1 MKKAYVVEK
10 TKLTHDGDK
19 IQVVKVYPSKV
30 KGFKYVIFR

>member
-1 MKKAYVVEK
+1 MSKVYVKDYVK
-10 TKLTHDGDK
+10 TNADGDK